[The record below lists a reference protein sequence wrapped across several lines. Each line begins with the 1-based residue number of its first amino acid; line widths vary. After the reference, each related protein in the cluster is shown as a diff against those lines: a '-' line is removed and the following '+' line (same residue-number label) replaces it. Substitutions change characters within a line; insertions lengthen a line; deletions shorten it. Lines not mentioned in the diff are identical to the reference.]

1 MNKLKDRL
9 LILNEKKY
17 SEQIINDDLFILPRK
32 YYNYL
37 VLIAK
42 YYSDNGH
49 TKKEIKKLLQN
60 YMDRHYPPYK
70 NEIDKINK
78 TCGKIAQK
86 YYSAEK
92 QLIEIDEIHITKSEI
107 KKIEEIEELPELNGA
122 DKKAMQRLLFT
133 ILVFGKWQNMRN
145 PANEKCWCNMDSFS
159 LLEAAKVAK
168 SKLTLL
174 GKLYNLGY
182 IQHQQALDADN
193 CYPLIV
199 DLTDEKP
206 DDTKGKKRNIQIIT
220 DLRELG
226 MQWNHYKG
234 DDYDTCKQCGLIVKG
249 GYTHDGLCKDCYTA
263 HETHVIRCSDCG
275 VLFVGGQKE
284 KFCLD
289 CKLKRKKENG
299 KKQKKSDVKTPRK
312 AA

>member
-17 SEQIINDDLFILPRK
+17 AEQIINDDLFILPRK

-42 YYSDNGH
+42 YYSDNGR
-49 TKKEIKKLLQN
+49 TKKEIERLLQN
-60 YMDRHYPPYK
+60 YMDRHYPPYR
-70 NEIDKINK
+70 NEIDKHNK

-92 QLIEIDEIHITKSEI
+92 QLIEINEIHITKSEI
-107 KKIEEIEELPELNGA
+107 KKIEEIEELPDISGT

-206 DDTKGKKRNIQIIT
+206 NDTKGKKRNIQIIT

-226 MQWNHYKG
+226 AQWNHYKG

-249 GYTHDGLCKDCYTA
+249 GYTHDGLCKDCFSA
-263 HETHVIRCSDCG
+263 KETHVIRCSDCG

>member
-17 SEQIINDDLFILPRK
+17 AEQIINDDLFILPRK

-42 YYSDNGH
+42 YYSDKGH
-49 TKKEIKKLLQN
+49 NKKEIEKLLQH
-60 YMDRHYPPYK
+60 YMNKHYPPYRDDVEK
-70 NEIDKINK
+70 YNK
-78 TCGKIAQK
+78 TCGKIAKK
-86 YYSAEK
+86 YYSKKK
-92 QLIEIDEIHITKSEI
+92 QLIEIDEIHLTKSEI
-107 KKIEEIEELPELNGA
+107 KRIEEIEELPELNGA

-145 PANEKCWCNMDSFS
+145 PANEKCWCNMDSFG

>member
-1 MNKLKDRL
+1 
-9 LILNEKKY
+9 
-17 SEQIINDDLFILPRK
+17 
-32 YYNYL
+32 
-37 VLIAK
+37 
-42 YYSDNGH
+42 
-49 TKKEIKKLLQN
+49 
-60 YMDRHYPPYK
+60 
-70 NEIDKINK
+70 
-78 TCGKIAQK
+78 
-86 YYSAEK
+86 
-92 QLIEIDEIHITKSEI
+92 
-107 KKIEEIEELPELNGA
+107 
-122 DKKAMQRLLFT
+122 
-133 ILVFGKWQNMRN
+133 MRN

-249 GYTHDGLCKDCYTA
+249 GYTHDGLCKDCFSA
-263 HETHVIRCSDCG
+263 KETHVIRCSDCG
-275 VLFVGGQKE
+275 VLFIGGQKE
-284 KFCLD
+284 KFCLS
-289 CKLKRKKENG
+289 CKIKHKKENG